1 MEDSSLYR
9 DLSLREPTH
18 RERTASYVA
27 FVVLG
32 IFCLSMLIS
41 LGIGTFLLTRSA
53 TPLSQEAVEASLA
66 YLKSVGGTFT
76 PLLGF
81 ILGYYFTKKEV

>member
-1 MEDSSLYR
+1 
-9 DLSLREPTH
+9 
-18 RERTASYVA
+18 
-27 FVVLG
+27 
-32 IFCLSMLIS
+32 MLIS

-81 ILGYYFTKKEV
+81 ILVYYFTKKEV